1 MTERQT
7 YSLDQIKDMLL
18 GQLEDVVES
27 YAPPSAGSYRAFG
40 KYYTLNPGRADRKV
54 GSFFVH
60 MSGATPGRWYDF
72 ATREGGD
79 ILDLIALACHTDVS
93 GAIREAR
100 AYLGLATMDP
110 QERRRREER
119 AAELKKQREAKARE
133 ERDLEEKRRRGAYS
147 LWISA
152 QAAIRA
158 TPVDTYLMGRGVNL
172 AALGRQPGAIRF
184 LPDTT
189 YYHMDDETGEVF
201 ERQFPAMATIVTG
214 KAGRALALHR
224 TYLAPDPAKGWAKAP
239 VPADW
244 PFEPKAWKAKK
255 VLGRFKGGW
264 ITLSNGI
271 GPRGGKPRAV
281 QHADRGQHVYVSEGI
296 EDGLSVVQLLPEAR
310 VLAAVSLS
318 NLADIDL
325 PPSVSRVT
333 LVADLDENEQAQDAL
348 TRAIEAHKRA
358 GREVRLWQNRYGGK
372 DLNDA
377 LREAREP
384 SQRGQ
389 NHGDQGQKSATA

>member
-1 MTERQT
+1 MTDRQT

-18 GQLEDVVES
+18 AQLEDVVEG
-27 YAPPSAGSYRAFG
+27 YAPAVEGSYRAFG
-40 KYYTLNPGRADRKV
+40 KYFTLNPGRADRKV

-60 MSGATPGRWYDF
+60 MTGATPGRWYDF

-110 QERRRREER
+110 AERRRREQR
-119 AAELKKQREAKARE
+119 AAELKRQREDKARQ
-133 ERDLEEKRRRGAYS
+133 ERDLEERRRRGAHS

-158 TPVDTYLMGRGVNL
+158 TPVDTYLKGRGVDL
-172 AALGRQPGAIRF
+172 EALGRQPGAIRF
-184 LPDTT
+184 LPATT
-189 YYHMDDETGEVF
+189 YHHMDDETGEVF

-214 KAGRALALHR
+214 KAGRPLALHR
-224 TYLAPDPAKGWAKAP
+224 TYLAPDPEKGWAKAP

-271 GPRGGKPRAV
+271 GPRGGKPSAV
-281 QHADRGQHVYVSEGI
+281 QHAAPGQHVYITEGI

-318 NLADIDL
+318 NLADVDL
-325 PPSVSRVT
+325 PASVGRVT
-333 LVADLDENEQAQDAL
+333 LVADLDENDQAREAL
-348 TRAIEAHKRA
+348 ERAIEAHKRA

-377 LREAREP
+377 LREARDTSP
-384 SQRGQ
+384 RGQ
-389 NHGDQGQKSATA
+389 NDGDTGQNRATA